1 MSKSAIAVRH
11 VHFEDLGVFES
22 VLRRYRYAV
31 GYCDAGIDDVGSVD
45 PLAHDLVIVLG
56 GPIGAYEET
65 TYPFLAQEIALLKRR
80 LAAARPT
87 IGICLGA
94 QLMARALGARVY
106 PARAKKIGW
115 AELQLSES
123 GRTGG
128 VAPFNRRAGST
139 LAWRHLRPAG
149 WGRASRLDRDLP
161 KSGV

>member
-1 MSKSAIAVRH
+1 M
-11 VHFEDLGVFES
+11 
-22 VLRRYRYAV
+22 LRRHGYDLR
-31 GYCDAGIDDVGSVD
+31 YCDIGIDNVGEVD
-45 PLAHDLVIVLG
+45 PLTPDLFVVLG
-56 GPIGAYEET
+56 SPISAYQEL
-65 TYPFLAQEIALLKRR
+65 TYPFLGEELALLERR
-80 LAAARPT
+80 LTAQRPT
-87 IGICLGA
+87 LGFCLGA

-115 AELQLSES
+115 AELQLSEA